1 MAKETLKEKPQFVI
15 HEHFAIEI
23 VERRRQLIPILQDA
37 RQKGHEAVLKEDK
50 LYIDRRRYYPRPD
63 QYQQHNTAVSSQPSI
78 PPMNV
83 LTTSTMNYPPH
94 RPSHPPGDAFIP
106 RA

>member
-1 MAKETLKEKPQFVI
+1 MAKEKLKQKPQFVI
-15 HEHFAIEI
+15 HEHFPIEI
-23 VERRRQLIPILQDA
+23 VERRRQLILILKDA
-37 RQKGHEAVLKEDK
+37 HKKGHEAVLKEDK

-63 QYQQHNTAVSSQPSI
+63 QYQQHNTVVSSQPSI

-94 RPSHPPGDAFIP
+94 PPPPPPGDAFIP
-106 RA
+106 KA

>member
-1 MAKETLKEKPQFVI
+1 MAKEKLKQKSQFVI
-15 HEHFAIEI
+15 HEHFPIEI
-23 VERRRQLIPILQDA
+23 VEKRRQLIPILKDA
-37 RQKGHEAVLKEDK
+37 RQKDHEAVLKEDK
-50 LYIDRRRYYPRPD
+50 LYIDRRYYPRPD

-94 RPSHPPGDAFIP
+94 PPPPPPGDAFIP